1 MSFRNYRL
9 KLQDAYIY
17 TRTRKPINSEYRY
30 SMILSYLLHIGVLDA
45 MSQTHT
51 LGSSSPPAEATKR
64 SLGDIPTAATDARCK
79 RC

>member
-1 MSFRNYRL
+1 
-9 KLQDAYIY
+9 
-17 TRTRKPINSEYRY
+17 
-30 SMILSYLLHIGVLDA
+30 MILRYLLHIGDLDA

-51 LGSSSPPAEATKR
+51 LGSSSPPADATKR